1 MASHD
6 DVANERATTKAAPF
20 RYRAFLSHS
29 RYDRRIAHR
38 LRQKLESYRIP
49 RGLEKYNKRVAVS
62 VKEINKLGRF
72 FMDYDEL
79 AASAELG
86 PALNGALDDSQNLIV
101 VASRRAAESKW
112 VNKEIAYFKS
122 RSTRTIL
129 ALIASGVP
137 NDPKNECFPEALRGA
152 DGTIEPGA
160 PNLQTESFS
169 RVFIRIVAGILGIPL
184 QFSQFFLSWYSGTD
198 TIVREALMN
207 LFPKLKMQ

>member
-1 MASHD
+1 
-6 DVANERATTKAAPF
+6 
-20 RYRAFLSHS
+20 
-29 RYDRRIAHR
+29 
-38 LRQKLESYRIP
+38 
-49 RGLEKYNKRVAVS
+49 
-62 VKEINKLGRF
+62 
-72 FMDYDEL
+72 MDYDEL